1 MKLNLKFS
9 KIDLAKISEIVA
21 KRFTYLKH
29 NLAQA
34 GIALKG
40 EDFVKRKLKE
50 ALIVAVT
57 LPLSTALII
66 TKMDAGFWPI
76 LPAFLFFYIIVFL
89 FLMNTPKAIANRKIR
104 EIDMEI
110 TYAGRFLLIEL
121 SAGVPLFDAIKNVS
135 LNFEYIGK
143 HFREILQRV
152 EFGKPIEQ
160 SLNEVMEITP
170 SDNFRKVLFSIV
182 NSLKTGADI
191 SIALNSVIEQISR
204 EKLIK
209 IKEYGKKL
217 NPVVMFYLIIAVIAP
232 SLGVAV
238 LTLLSSFL
246 GLTFSLGS
254 LLGISFGV
262 GLLQLIF
269 ISVIDT
275 LRRGV

>member
-1 MKLNLKFS
+1 MKFNFKFP
-9 KIDLAKISEIVA
+9 KIDLAKIAEVVA

-34 GIALKG
+34 GIALKA
-40 EDFVKRKLKE
+40 EEFVKRKLKE
-50 ALIVAVT
+50 ASIVAVT
-57 LPLSTALII
+57 LTLSLIFI
-66 TKMDAGFWPI
+66 MVKINAGFWLIPI
-76 LPAFLFFYIIVFL
+76 GFLFFYIAAFL
-89 FLMNTPKAIANRKIR
+89 FLINTPKAIANKKIR

-135 LNFEYIGK
+135 MNFEYIGK
-143 HFREILQRV
+143 HFKEILQRV

-160 SLNEVMEITP
+160 ALNEVMEITP

-182 NSLKTGADI
+182 NSLKTGADV

-254 LLGISFGV
+254 LLGISFAV
-262 GLLQLIF
+262 GILQLIF